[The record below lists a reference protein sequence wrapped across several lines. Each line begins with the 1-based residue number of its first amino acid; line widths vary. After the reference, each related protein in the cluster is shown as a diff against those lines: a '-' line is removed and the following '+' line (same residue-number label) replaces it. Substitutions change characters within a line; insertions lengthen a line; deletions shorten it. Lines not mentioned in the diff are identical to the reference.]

1 MPAPIRILIVE
12 DSALVRNGI
21 RAVVATATNPAIEVV
36 AEAATNAEAISAC
49 DQHRPDV
56 VLLDIRLPDGTGFET
71 CRSMLERHPR
81 TRVLIL
87 TSHSTDTFVYEA
99 VAAGAHGYLMKEIDP
114 AGLVQAIIDV
124 ASGQSILAPDVTER
138 VLKLMRSGG
147 GAGASDDLAILSP
160 QENRVLALVA
170 EGLTNKEVGA
180 RLNLSENT
188 VKNYLI
194 NVFEKLHVRR
204 RAQAAAIYVQN
215 TEAQGHP
222 ATRGS
227 NTPFRRR
234 GGFSLV
240 EVMMA
245 SIVMVLGITTAI
257 TTLQRGLLAVDSARN
272 YSYAAQVMQSE
283 LERLRLKSW
292 SQLQS
297 LQDAGETV
305 VSTDDTQ
312 TSARTVFT
320 CKRVISD
327 LKSGMKEITLISNW
341 QGFDGRP
348 HTARF
353 ITRYSKTGLYD
364 YYYTAH

>member
-1 MPAPIRILIVE
+1 MPDPIRILIVE
-12 DSALVRNGI
+12 DSALVRSGI
-21 RAVVATATNPAIEVV
+21 KAVVATAKNPAISIV
-36 AEAATNAEAISAC
+36 AEAGTNDEAIKAC
-49 DQHRPDV
+49 DRHRPDV
-56 VLLDIRLPDGTGFET
+56 VLLDIRLPDGNGFDS
-71 CRSMLERHPR
+71 CRTMLERHPA
-81 TRVLIL
+81 TRVVIL

-114 AGLVQAIIDV
+114 AGLIQAITDV
-124 ASGQSILAPDVTER
+124 AAGQSILAPDVTER
-138 VLKLMRSGG
+138 VLKLMRSGNQG
-147 GAGASDDLAILSP
+147 GADELSCLSP

-194 NVFEKLHVRR
+194 NVFEKLHVKR
-204 RAQAAAIYVQN
+204 RAQAAAIYVQS
-215 TEAQGHP
+215 TEAQNQTGG
-222 ATRGS
+222 RNS
-227 NTPFRRR
+227 NSPFRRR

-272 YSYAAQVMQSE
+272 YSYAAQLMQSE

-292 SQLQS
+292 SQIQTLQNS
-297 LQDAGETV
+297 GDTTV
-305 VSTDDTQ
+305 TTDDTN

-320 CKRVISD
+320 CQRVITD
-327 LKSGMKEITLISNW
+327 VKTDMKQITLISNW
-341 QGFDGRP
+341 RGFDGRP

-364 YYYTAH
+364 YLYTTH